1 MSAKVVLLAGP
12 SGSGK
17 SHIAGRSGLPVFR
30 LDDFYKDADDPTLPL
45 SVELGIPDWD
55 DVGAWHLD
63 RAVAALATLCS
74 EGAVEVPTY
83 DISLSRAT
91 GTSVFRCDGATTVVA
106 EGVFAPDIVGACRE
120 AGMLA
125 DAVVLVRAP
134 WKNFV
139 RRFARD
145 LAERRKPPLTLW
157 RRGRLLMHQERGVV
171 DAALARGCR
180 PVSAGE
186 LAALLRAS

>member
-1 MSAKVVLLAGP
+1 M
-12 SGSGK
+12 
-17 SHIAGRSGLPVFR
+17 
-30 LDDFYKDADDPTLPL
+30 
-45 SVELGIPDWD
+45 
-55 DVGAWHLD
+55 
-63 RAVAALATLCS
+63 
-74 EGAVEVPTY
+74 EVPTY